1 MIDNG
6 YGICFKYSS
15 ISVKSVAYCAAK
27 SLGGVSSISSLEHE
41 NKDKV
46 VIDKIK

>member
-15 ISVKSVAYCAAK
+15 ISVKSVAYCTAK
-27 SLGGVSSISSLEHE
+27 SLGGVISALTAL
-41 NKDKV
+41 
-46 VIDKIK
+46 